1 MNLQDFIDIAQ
12 KSIYRT
18 SLNTIDYSN
27 SLLLYSPG
35 SEKIY
40 ESIQTDSEYK
50 DEVTKAEIDFL
61 KQFARPLMSQF
72 PFGVNYIDLGPGT
85 EYEKQKVFFNAL
97 KSFKTDVYE
106 YCSVDVNRDMATA
119 ARDFAKEQF
128 PKALCSN
135 FVDTFENMKKL
146 DWEPR
151 NFEVQNFFYLG
162 LTFMNF
168 HFKDVTKIIDECLQ
182 YSGAFFISFEPR
194 DYMPK
199 NITQYYWEP
208 MLPFFNKK
216 MSLLGFK
223 PEDYSIRVTDEVK
236 AYAKISSIDNCT
248 HSEIKVGDELLLM
261 MSLRYELDNIK
272 QKLETKYHCQFD
284 DNKKFVG
291 AMLRKK

>member
-1 MNLQDFIDIAQ
+1 MNLQDFINTAHN
-12 KSIYRT
+12 SVYRT
-18 SLNTIDYSN
+18 GLNTIDYSN
-27 SLLLYSPG
+27 SLLLYAPG
-35 SEKIY
+35 SEKVY
-40 ESIQTDSEYK
+40 ENVQTTSEYR

-72 PFGVNYIDLGPGT
+72 PFGINYIDLGPGT
-85 EYEKQKVFFNAL
+85 EYEKQKVLFNAL
-97 KSFKTDVYE
+97 KSLDADVYE
-106 YCSVDVNRDMATA
+106 YCSVDVNRDMAAA

-151 NFEVQNFFYLG
+151 NFEVKNFFYLG

-168 HFKDVTKIIDECLQ
+168 HFEDIIKIIDECLE

-194 DYMPK
+194 EYMPK
-199 NITQYYWEP
+199 NIIQYYGEP
-208 MLPFFNKK
+208 MAPLYDKK
-216 MSLLGFK
+216 MSLLGFN
-223 PEDYSIRVTDEVK
+223 PEDYTIRITDEVK
-236 AYAKISSIDNCT
+236 AYAKISSINNCT
-248 HSEIKVGDELLLM
+248 HPEIRIGDELSLM
-261 MSLRYELDNIK
+261 MSLRYELEDIK
-272 QKLETKYHCQFD
+272 QKLEAMYHCQFD